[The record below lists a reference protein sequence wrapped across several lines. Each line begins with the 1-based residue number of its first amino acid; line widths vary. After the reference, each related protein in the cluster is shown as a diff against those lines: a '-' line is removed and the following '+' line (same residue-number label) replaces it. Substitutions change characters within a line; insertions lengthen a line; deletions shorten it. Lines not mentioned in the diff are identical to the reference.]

1 VDTGYPQSC
10 QPFSWSLPQIL
21 LKRGAA
27 AAVPHRCHT
36 DGNHSE
42 GTIRALPACSVS
54 VRLGFLETLSTGV
67 ERIVDNSESPCSQI
81 CQTECLNGVSEAFRI
96 TPFYLRFFQE
106 RWFCAVV
113 GLLGG
118 LLVLIGGSVES
129 FSDSNAVHGS
139 RLEQASSAVAPE
151 PTIAPGPALIAVYDN
166 LTSSPRV
173 ERIVRDS
180 ARDLIEE
187 LATRTYQISHEAGGK
202 VPYMVI
208 REIVENFIHAGFDEV
223 VVSVLDGGNTLRFA
237 DQGPGIRDKD
247 RAFLPG
253 FTTATD
259 TMKRVIKGVGSGL
272 PVARECLTFSEGTID
287 IDDNLGVGTVVTLR
301 VTPPQEIAPVVPRES
316 PQVRR
321 SEVPTLDLSVRHKKV
336 LSLVM
341 EVGALGPSLVAREL
355 GVGLSTAYRDLEHLA
370 EMGFG

>member
-1 VDTGYPQSC
+1 MGFSSDVDVVATPLSGEVSSPTG
-10 QPFSWSLPQIL
+10 
-21 LKRGAA
+21 A
-27 AAVPHRCHT
+27 
-36 DGNHSE
+36 
-42 GTIRALPACSVS
+42 
-54 VRLGFLETLSTGV
+54 
-67 ERIVDNSESPCSQI
+67 
-81 CQTECLNGVSEAFRI
+81 
-96 TPFYLRFFQE
+96 
-106 RWFCAVV
+106 
-113 GLLGG
+113 
-118 LLVLIGGSVES
+118 GSVT
-129 FSDSNAVHGS
+129 
-139 RLEQASSAVAPE
+139 P
-151 PTIAPGPALIAVYDN
+151 PGPALIAVYDN

-173 ERIVRDS
+173 ERIARDS
-180 ARDLIEE
+180 ARELIEE

-259 TMKRVIKGVGSGL
+259 TMKQVIKGVGSGL

-287 IDDNLGVGTVVTLR
+287 IDDNLGAGTVITLK
-301 VTPPQEIAPVVPRES
+301 VSAPQEVIPVVARDAAPVRQIGPSVP
-316 PQVRR
+316 
-321 SEVPTLDLSVRHKKV
+321 DLSVRHKKV

-370 EMGFG
+370 DMGLVEADVSGKRVLTEEGIQCLDALFGR